1 MFKRII
7 KRKVF
12 AIYIVILKMFGA
24 SDIAISKAKYYYK
37 NLKFLNLDQPEDFM
51 EKLQWLKLFY
61 YKESYMNYV
70 DKYEV
75 RAFVKE
81 RIGEQYLNSIIGVF
95 DEVDDINF
103 DELPNQFA
111 LKATHGSGFN
121 VIVPDKTK
129 LNIKKAKKNLCGFMK
144 KDYSKVNQEA
154 IYKEVKPRILAE
166 NYLPQLEEKSIVDYK
181 FFCFN
186 GSVKYVWVKTFHDEK
201 YRNCYYDLDWNKI
214 EEENYRSNFL
224 DLDIKR
230 PDNFE
235 EMIWAAEKLSQD
247 FIFMRV
253 DLYSIQNKIYF
264 GELTFFPWGGKQRL
278 TVERFNKEFGDLIQL
293 PI

>member
-1 MFKRII
+1 MNFI
-7 KRKVF
+7 KRKFF
-12 AIYIVILKMFGA
+12 AVYTVILKMFGA
-24 SDIAISKAKYYYK
+24 SDVAISKAKYYSK
-37 NLKFLNLDQPEDFM
+37 NLKFLDLDKPEEFM

-61 YKESYMNYV
+61 YKESYKNYV

-75 RAFVKE
+75 RQFVKE

-95 DEVDDINF
+95 DEVDAINF
-103 DELPNQFA
+103 DELPDQFV

-129 LNIKKAKKNLCGFMK
+129 LDSKKAKKELCGFMK
-144 KDYSKVNQEA
+144 RDYSKVNQEA
-154 IYKEVKPRILAE
+154 IYKEIKPRILAE
-166 NYLPQLEEKSIVDYK
+166 NYLSQLEEKCIVDYK

-186 GSVKYVWVKTFHDEK
+186 GKAKYVWVKTFHDSK
-201 YRNCYYDLDWNKI
+201 YRNCYYDLNWNKI
-214 EEENYRSNFL
+214 KEENYRSNFL
-224 DLDIKR
+224 ELDMKR

-235 EMIWAAEKLSQD
+235 EMIWVAEKLSQD

-253 DLYSIQNKIYF
+253 DLYSIQNKTYF
-264 GELTFFPWGGKQRL
+264 GELTFFPWGGKQRI
-278 TVERFNKEFGDLIQL
+278 TVEHFNKEFADLIQL